1 MATKK
6 LYIPEIIYKET
17 ERKILWHLFDNGDT
31 YFADYFSEEDV
42 HKMAENINNDFPLL
56 MNTSIDRKYE
66 QCKANSGLMANELTQ
81 KNAQLETRANT
92 INELDAIVQANRKK
106 VEKMA
111 VALLRQDPTSEIV
124 YELMDPLEVIGL
136 KIRQRIDMVYRDD
149 EYFGRNVQKQ

>member
-6 LYIPEIIYKET
+6 LYIPEIIDKET

-42 HKMAENINNDFPLL
+42 HTMAENISNDFPLL

-66 QCKANSGLMANELTQ
+66 NTKAISSQMAKELDE
-81 KNAQLETRANT
+81 KNAQLVTRANT
-92 INELDAIVQANRKK
+92 ISELDAIAQANRKK

-111 VALLRQDPTSEIV
+111 IALLRQDPTSEIV

-136 KIRQRIDMVYRDD
+136 KIRQRIDMVDRDD
-149 EYFGRNVQKQ
+149 EYFRRNVQKQ